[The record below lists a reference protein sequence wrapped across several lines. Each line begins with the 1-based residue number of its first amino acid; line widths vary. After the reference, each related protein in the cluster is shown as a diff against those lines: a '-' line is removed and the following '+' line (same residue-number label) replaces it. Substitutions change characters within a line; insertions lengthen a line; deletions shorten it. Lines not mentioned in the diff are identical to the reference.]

1 MPESGVELVPLVGH
15 LAQAHIR
22 RASGRQRRPAGRRG
36 DLQCLPAGP
45 GGRVQA
51 ALGPLDLAELI
62 AGVCSES
69 GPVGG
74 PPSGDAGPEGAL
86 GLGEP
91 AAEPLGH
98 GQAFLDVGAQPP
110 LILAA
115 SGQGL
120 RRECHRG
127 VRVTAELGEDAAQER
142 DQRGGIHQ
150 QAAGPARSRL
160 ERLPGCPRGRALG
173 RVEQRL
179 HRLQTAAEDR
189 HKRLPQ
195 QQPGPRPDQVL
206 GQRRQPSVNRRR
218 FTAQEEDRVVMPLD
232 QPGGP
237 GHLPGGHRVPDRIVG
252 QPALLIPGRSVT
264 VQHRNPAGLFLLQP
278 GAQQVGEQVMVAPP
292 AAHLIERHQ
301 EQPGP
306 LHLLQQRLAPG
317 PAGHRVAQR
326 AGQPLQHRGLQQ
338 EGAYLLALAL
348 EYLLGQKVQ
357 HVAVAAGKRCH
368 EPGDICLP
376 AQRQGR

>member
-15 LAQAHIR
+15 LAQADKR
-22 RASGRQRRPAGRRG
+22 DACGWQARAARRRG
-36 DLQCLPAGP
+36 DLQRLLVGP

-51 ALGPLDLAELI
+51 ALGPLDLAEVI
-62 AGVCSES
+62 AGVGSES
-69 GPVGG
+69 GLAGG
-74 PPSGDAGPEGAL
+74 PPPGDAGPEGAL

-160 ERLPGCPRGRALG
+160 DRLRGPTGGRALG
-173 RVEQRL
+173 RVKQRL
-179 HRLQTAAEDR
+179 HRLQTAAEDC
-189 HKRLPQ
+189 HKRLPK

-232 QPGGP
+232 QLGGP
-237 GHLPGGHRVPDRIVG
+237 GQFPGGHRVPDRIVG
-252 QPALLIPGRSVT
+252 QPALLNQAAALRCSTGTRPGCSCSSRACSRSA
-264 VQHRNPAGLFLLQP
+264 NSWW
-278 GAQQVGEQVMVAPP
+278 
-292 AAHLIERHQ
+292 
-301 EQPGP
+301 
-306 LHLLQQRLAPG
+306 
-317 PAGHRVAQR
+317 
-326 AGQPLQHRGLQQ
+326 
-338 EGAYLLALAL
+338 
-348 EYLLGQKVQ
+348 
-357 HVAVAAGKRCH
+357 
-368 EPGDICLP
+368 
-376 AQRQGR
+376 